1 MPRPTIRAA
10 LAQKIERLRD
20 TIPEPRETPAGCTT
34 ARSHADLRR
43 RRGAR

>member
-10 LAQKIERLRD
+10 RAHGIEHLRD

-43 RRGAR
+43 RGGAR